1 VAVTESN
8 VLTRSPELLLFSKA
22 PAVILAEVP
31 SVKKRDLRL
40 RQLVSKHLQLVAR
53 ILRNAGVGD
62 ADVDDDVQR
71 VFIAVS
77 NRLDDVRAG
86 AEKAFLV
93 QTALNVA
100 AHTRRS
106 AARRRETL
114 MDSPPEV
121 LDSAVGLEEL
131 AERQQ
136 LRRNLDQI
144 LRAMDADLRTVLVLF
159 EMEEMTME
167 EISSILEI
175 PSGTVA
181 SRLRRARTDFRD
193 RVGTLE
199 GFPRTKVG

>member
-1 VAVTESN
+1 VAVTESH

-22 PAVILAEVP
+22 PAVILGEVP
-31 SVKKRDLRL
+31 SMKKRDLRL

-114 MDSPPEV
+114 MDSPPEM